1 MKKPVVHLIC
11 NAHLDPVWQWRW
23 EEGCAEAVST
33 FRNAVTLLREHDRL
47 IFNHN
52 EALLYDWI
60 QQHDPELFNAIKKLI
75 NRGRWAISGGWYL
88 QPDVNLP
95 GTESLI
101 RHIRNG
107 RGFFKRNFN
116 VIPRVAYNFDSFGH
130 SGGLPQILVK
140 TGYRMYIHMRP
151 QADQLELPSD
161 LYRWRGVDGSEILAY
176 RIAVGLYHTEVDNIE
191 ERLIRG
197 VELALERRCDV
208 PVFWGLGNHGGGAT
222 WKDLRVIDRIAREEK
237 RVEIIHSTP
246 EAFYRS
252 IKKMG
257 KEAPVFRGGMQN
269 VFTGCYTSLA
279 RVKRRAVESL
289 GLLRQAETAAA
300 VTWWTLGATFPRR
313 ELRDAWSDH
322 LFNDFHD
329 ILPGTCTEPAEQ
341 DALDRYGRA
350 SETARAVR
358 LKAVAAANRRIKGF
372 HGLPITVLNTNPG
385 LRKSPV
391 EVEFMVSHRP
401 LWKGHWHVRL
411 FRADGTAIPCQEEQP
426 EALLPF
432 NGWRRKI
439 SFLDGLPDVGFAR
452 YYLEVREG
460 KRSPRAKKARL
471 EFTFSE
477 RLGLVDSL
485 NPGGGVELLEAP
497 LLQPLVMS
505 DEADSW
511 GTGRRNYARHKGRFR
526 LVPESVSIIEKGPVR
541 TVHEAEFRYKQ
552 SRMVVHTTS
561 YADWPVLEYRIR
573 LYWSELRK
581 RVKLSIPTRLKS
593 DSVIT
598 EVPGGHI
605 PRAANGEEHVHGRWL
620 LMEDRKEGRNVALGI
635 AHNGLHGFDARN
647 GEIRLSAVRSA
658 AYCHEKGFELRHY
671 PSRKYMDLGTHTI
684 RLLVTAGEALRVR
697 RELPAYADWL
707 SCPPFALAH
716 WPLGAVRE
724 ERGRREPVAKRA
736 AYVESLSIQP
746 ENIRLLA
753 CYSSRAGRGLIL
765 RIQEAAGIPTQLE
778 IRARAPKVH
787 FTTEMEPLEIKTLFL
802 DKVGSCN
809 EVSTIEETV

>member
-1 MKKPVVHLIC
+1 MEKPVVHLIC
-11 NAHLDPVWQWRW
+11 SAHLDPVWQWRW

-33 FRNAVTLLREHDRL
+33 FRNAVTLLREHDKL

-60 QQHDPELFNAIKKLI
+60 QQHDPELFNAIKKLV

-88 QPDVNLP
+88 QPDANLP

-151 QADQLELPSD
+151 QADQLELPAD

-191 ERLIRG
+191 KRLLQG
-197 VELALERRCDV
+197 VELALELGRDV

-222 WKDLRVIDRIAREEK
+222 REDLRIIDSFSRDEK
-237 RVEIIHSTP
+237 RVGIIHSTP
-246 EAFYRS
+246 ETFFKS
-252 IKKMG
+252 IKRIG
-257 KEAPVFRGGMQN
+257 KEAPVFEGDLQN

-329 ILPGTCTEPAEQ
+329 ILPGTCIEPAEQ

-350 SETARAVR
+350 SEAARAVR
-358 LKAVAAANRRIKGF
+358 LKAVAAANRRIKGQRD
-372 HGLPITVLNTNPG
+372 LPITVLNTNPG
-385 LRKSPV
+385 LRRTPV
-391 EVEFMVSHRP
+391 EVEFMLSHRP
-401 LWKGHWHVRL
+401 PWTGQWHVTL
-411 FRADGTAIPCQEEQP
+411 FRADGTVIPCQEEQP

-432 NGWRRKI
+432 KGWRRKI
-439 SFLDGLPDVGFAR
+439 SFMDGLPDVGFAR
-452 YYLEVREG
+452 YYVEARAG

-471 EFTFSE
+471 DIEFS
-477 RLGLVDSL
+477 RQHGLINKINL
-485 NPGGGVELLEAP
+485 GGGLQLLDAP
-497 LLQPLVMS
+497 LLQPLVLS
-505 DEADSW
+505 DEADTW
-511 GTGRRNYARHKGRFR
+511 GTQKRDHSRREGRFR
-526 LVPESVSIIEKGPVR
+526 LIPESVSIIEKGPVR
-541 TVHEAEFRYKQ
+541 TVYESEFRYNR
-552 SRMVVHTTS
+552 SRLVMHTIA

-573 LYWSELRK
+573 LHWSEARK
-581 RVKLSIPTRLKS
+581 RVKLSVPTRLKN
-593 DSVIT
+593 DKVVAEI
-598 EVPGGHI
+598 PGGHI
-605 PRAANGEEHVHGRWL
+605 PRAADGEEHVHRRWL
-620 LMEDRKEGRNVALGI
+620 YLEDRIEGRNVALGI
-635 AHNGLHGFDARN
+635 AHNGLHGFDARR
-647 GEIRLSAVRSA
+647 GEIRLSALRSA
-658 AYCHEKGFELRHY
+658 AYCHEQGFELRDY
-671 PSRKYMDLGTHTI
+671 PSRKYMDMGVHTI
-684 RLLVTAGEALRVR
+684 RMLVTAGDALRIR
-697 RELPAYADWL
+697 RELPAFADWL

-716 WPLGAVRE
+716 WPLGAMRE
-724 ERGRREPVAKRA
+724 ERGRPERISARA
-736 AYVESLSIQP
+736 VFVESLSIQP

-765 RIQEAAGIPTQLE
+765 RVQEAAGLSSQLE
-778 IRARAPKVH
+778 IRARTPKVH
-787 FTTEMEPLEIKTLFL
+787 FTTGMEPLEIKTLFL
-802 DKVGSCN
+802 DKIGSCQ